1 MASTPMLG
9 AIYMF
14 GGNFEPRGYAFCHG
28 QLLGIS
34 QNAAL
39 FSLLGTTYGGDG
51 IQTFALPDL
60 QGRAPIG
67 TGTGAGLPTVIEGEK
82 AGVQSVTILTS
93 NMPAHNHLINASSQ
107 PAAAGAPSAA
117 FLANSGTGLTGGLP
131 VYITGVTPD
140 SQLASQSVSVAGGS
154 IPLDIQTP
162 YLGVNF
168 IIALAGFFPSRG

>member
-14 GGNFEPRGYAFCHG
+14 GGNFAPNGYAFCQG
-28 QLLGIS
+28 QLLPIS

-51 IQTFALPDL
+51 IRTFALPDL
-60 QGRAPIG
+60 QGRVPVG
-67 TGTGAGLPTVIEGEK
+67 MGNGAGLQPIVEGEK
-82 AGVQSVTILTS
+82 AGVQNVTILTS

-107 PAAAGAPSAA
+107 PASVGAPAAA
-117 FLANSGTGLTGGLP
+117 FLANSGNSQSGGLP
-131 VYITGVTPD
+131 IYISGVTPD
-140 SQLASQSVSVAGGS
+140 SQLAPQSVSVVGSS
-154 IPLDIQTP
+154 IPLNIQNP

-168 IIALAGFFPSRG
+168 IIAMVGFFPSRG